1 MDISEVKIIKIS
13 LLKLDKNPYLIANK
27 EYFDNRMI
35 EKINA
40 KFLTPLSRL
49 GSRLGSC
56 LGSRLGSCLGSR
68 LGRGVG
74 NDLQKIQLSLPSMPT
89 IFI

>member
-40 KFLTPLSRL
+40 KFRETIYKKYNYLCPVCQQSLFNGEEIELHHIIHCQLEL
-49 GSRLGSC
+49 G
-56 LGSRLGSCLGSR
+56 
-68 LGRGVG
+68 V
-74 NDLQKIQLSLPSMPT
+74 NID
-89 IFI
+89 